1 MTAIEHALLA
11 TFFLWVFFQVGRY
24 LGRKDSTVPA
34 LSAMFDKL
42 ERHGFIVTKTNDK
55 GEKELQKVI
64 DTVL

>member
-1 MTAIEHALLA
+1 
-11 TFFLWVFFQVGRY
+11 
-24 LGRKDSTVPA
+24 
-34 LSAMFDKL
+34 MFDKL